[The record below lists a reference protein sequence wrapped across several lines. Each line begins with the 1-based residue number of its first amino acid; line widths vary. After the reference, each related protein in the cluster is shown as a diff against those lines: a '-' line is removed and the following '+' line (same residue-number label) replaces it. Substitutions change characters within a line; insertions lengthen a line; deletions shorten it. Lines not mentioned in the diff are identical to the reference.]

1 MFFSGVRHVTGLTA
15 RSPAFVESLLLN
27 PMLLALADAWFG
39 SVCSSY
45 QLNIAHLL
53 VRDPGSE
60 PQMAH
65 KDEDVWVHL
74 QQLIEGTNPHP
85 EIQLASITALCDFT
99 PEVGA
104 TLVVPGSHRWE
115 RGRQPGPHE
124 IVPAVMPKGSS
135 LIYGGSTMHAGG
147 ANSSDQPRAAIH
159 HSYVV
164 GWLRTEESG
173 VLAALPDVA
182 RGLPRRAQELV
193 GYGCHDAIDQLGG
206 YLGVVD
212 LRNPVDLLADG
223 DL

>member
-27 PMLLALADAWFG
+27 PMLLALADVWFE
-39 SVCSSY
+39 SACSSY

-60 PQMAH
+60 PQMIH

-74 QQLIEGTNPHP
+74 QQLLAGTSPHP

-115 RGRQPGPHE
+115 RGRRPEPHE
-124 IVPAVMPKGSS
+124 IVSAVMPRGSS
-135 LIYGGSTMHAGG
+135 LIYGGSTMHGGG
-147 ANSSDQPRAAIH
+147 ANSSDLPRAAIH

-173 VLAALPDVA
+173 VLAALPDIA
-182 RGLPRRAQELV
+182 RELPRRAQDLV

-212 LRNPVDLLADG
+212 LRNPVDLLAAG